1 MIVSILLTVISP
13 YTALLPAIYMTY
25 KVLSGKTIIHKNPWN
40 IGLLLLFLWSLI
52 AGILNH
58 SLISSLL
65 SLFILI
71 YFCLGVYLQNHF
83 AEEDKIDIIC
93 KYLVIFSI
101 FAALFGIIEKI
112 IFSFINIPIWN
123 YLLGLSTTSN
133 VNHRMYST
141 FGNPNVTGNW
151 FAIMI
156 LIGIYLSGNEN
167 KYNKLFYQLSVALFV
182 LALFLTG
189 SRGANIGLL
198 TGLFTY
204 FCLKK
209 NKENKVYIILL
220 FLIIAIVAF
229 VPPEILNLNYLLG
242 HDINNSFSSRY
253 KIWYGCIKMFKLKPI
268 AGWGLAG
275 IYNNGLPYINFHSR
289 VFHAQNLW
297 ISILTTLGII
307 GLSIYVYIK
316 IYLYKGLI
324 MLNKKNCRLV
334 PLLAG
339 IEGLIV
345 GHGLVDFTIMT
356 PQSGILFISCS
367 ALISSLIMKYSS
379 TIISSPTCVK
389 PRKKL
394 YKTG

>member
-25 KVLSGKTIIHKNPWN
+25 KVLLGKTIIHKNPWN
-40 IGLLLLFLWSLI
+40 VGLFLLFLWSLL

-58 SLISSLL
+58 SFVSSIL
-65 SLFILI
+65 SIVILI
-71 YFCLGVYLQNHF
+71 YFCLSVYLQNYIT
-83 AEEDKIDIIC
+83 EEDQIEIIC
-93 KYLVIFSI
+93 KYLVYFSI

-112 IFSFINIPIWN
+112 AFSFFNVPLWK
-123 YLLGLSTTSN
+123 YLLGPGTTSN
-133 VNHRMYST
+133 ANHRIYST

-156 LIGIYLSGNEN
+156 LIGIYLSSNPN
-167 KYNKLFYQLSVALFV
+167 KNTKLFYQLSIVLFILV
-182 LALFLTG
+182 LFLTG

-209 NKENKVYIILL
+209 NKENKVYIMLL

-229 VPPEILNLNYLLG
+229 VPPEILNLNYLIS
-242 HDINNSFSSRY
+242 HDINSSFSSRY
-253 KIWYGCIKMFKLKPI
+253 KIWYGCIKMFKLKPFT
-268 AGWGLAG
+268 GWGLSG
-275 IYNNGLPYINFHSR
+275 IYNDGLTYINFHSR

-297 ISILTTLGII
+297 ISILTTLGIV
-307 GLSIYVYIK
+307 GLSIYFYMK
-316 IYLYKGLI
+316 FYLYAGLK
-324 MLNKKNCRLV
+324 MLSKQNCRLV

-345 GHGLVDFTIMT
+345 GHGIVDFTIMT
-356 PQSGILFISCS
+356 PQSGILFITCS
-367 ALISSLIMKYSS
+367 ALISSLIMKYNR
-379 TIISSPTCVK
+379 TKVPNPTFLNR
-389 PRKKL
+389 RKKL
-394 YKTG
+394 SKIG

>member
-25 KVLSGKTIIHKNPWN
+25 KVLLGKTIIHKNPWN
-40 IGLLLLFLWSLI
+40 IGLFLLFLWSLL
-52 AGILNH
+52 AGVLNH
-58 SLISSLL
+58 NFVSSIL
-65 SLFILI
+65 SLVIFI
-71 YFCLGVYLQNHF
+71 YFCLSVYLQNHVT
-83 AEEDKIDIIC
+83 EEDKIEAIC
-93 KYLVIFSI
+93 KYLVNFSI

-112 IFSFINIPIWN
+112 AFSFFNVPLWK
-123 YLLGLSTTSN
+123 YLLGPGTTSGA
-133 VNHRMYST
+133 NHRMYST

-156 LIGIYLSGNEN
+156 LMGIYLSSNGN
-167 KYNKLFYQLSVALFV
+167 KSNKLFYQMSVILFI

-220 FLIIAIVAF
+220 FLVIAIVAF
-229 VPPEILNLNYLLG
+229 VPSEVLNLNYLIG
-242 HDINNSFSSRY
+242 HDISGSFSSRY
-253 KIWYGCIKMFKLKPI
+253 QIWYGCIKMFKLKPFT
-268 AGWGLAG
+268 GWGLAG
-275 IYNNGLPYINFHSR
+275 IYYDGLAYINFHSR

-297 ISILTTLGII
+297 ISILTTLGAV
-307 GLSIYVYIK
+307 GLSIYLYMK
-316 IYLYKGLI
+316 FYLYAGLK
-324 MLNKKNCRLV
+324 MLSKKNCRLV

-367 ALISSLIMKYSS
+367 ALISSLIMKYNS
-379 TIISSPTCVK
+379 TQLPNPTSAN

-394 YKTG
+394 SKVS